1 MEASLKEKLNNDLK
15 QALRNGDKVK
25 LGTIRMVLS
34 AAKNAEIAKQ
44 SELNDSD
51 MLDVLAKEIEQHRES
66 IVLYKKYN
74 RPDLVAAEEAE
85 LTVLLTYAPKQFSHE
100 EVAPKVEHGKVENT
114 TSEDVW
120 VFSCPH
126 CGKEYR
132 IGIDAGIMTIEEAI
146 EMLRSGGATI
156 SGSLGPSWREDMLC
170 SFDGVAPE
178 RLSLLQQE
186 AKRTVKTI
194 KEALAKGQER
204 AWYCQRCGSK
214 KGTYPY

>member
-85 LTVLLTYAPKQFSHE
+85 LTVLLTYAPTQFSHE
-100 EVAPKVEHGKVENT
+100 EVAPKVEHG
-114 TSEDVW
+114 
-120 VFSCPH
+120 
-126 CGKEYR
+126 
-132 IGIDAGIMTIEEAI
+132 
-146 EMLRSGGATI
+146 
-156 SGSLGPSWREDMLC
+156 
-170 SFDGVAPE
+170 
-178 RLSLLQQE
+178 
-186 AKRTVKTI
+186 
-194 KEALAKGQER
+194 
-204 AWYCQRCGSK
+204 
-214 KGTYPY
+214 